1 MPALALGVNEAAI
14 HAKPATFHK
23 AADDPMGAAFRNLT
37 ARRVKAAQAI
47 RSPYWDAAFRFGA
60 AKSDRALVRLD
71 TLPSLLT
78 VRTFSERE
86 TSLAKARYLHV
97 NGRRPDRNR
106 PSRPDGP

>member
-78 VRTFSERE
+78 VRTFFRAGNLSGKGKV
-86 TSLAKARYLHV
+86 SSCQ
-97 NGRRPDRNR
+97 RPPPRSKS
-106 PSRPDGP
+106 PKSS